1 MLRALASSTIQES
14 QGNSTML
21 LHTPGETR
29 PVVIQQAATE
39 GAGLEIF
46 WLLCD
51 FMDRPVSSKA
61 RLLFLKAKLQLFVSA
76 CCSES

>member
-1 MLRALASSTIQES
+1 MA
-14 QGNSTML
+14 
-21 LHTPGETR
+21 
-29 PVVIQQAATE
+29 IQQAATDR
-39 GAGLEIF
+39 AGLEIF

-61 RLLFLKAKLQLFVSA
+61 RLLFLKTKLQLFVSA